1 MRVYMKAYRKKHRA
15 RLDANNS
22 ERQKRMS
29 VEMRKANTGL
39 IVWRICVVCITGIAF
54 TSVFY
59 RECSSD
65 PKLIERREC
74 VKACNAEMR
83 R

>member
-1 MRVYMKAYRKKHRA
+1 
-15 RLDANNS
+15 
-22 ERQKRMS
+22 
-29 VEMRKANTGL
+29 MRKANTGL
-39 IVWRICVVCITGIAF
+39 IVWRICVVCITGIAL